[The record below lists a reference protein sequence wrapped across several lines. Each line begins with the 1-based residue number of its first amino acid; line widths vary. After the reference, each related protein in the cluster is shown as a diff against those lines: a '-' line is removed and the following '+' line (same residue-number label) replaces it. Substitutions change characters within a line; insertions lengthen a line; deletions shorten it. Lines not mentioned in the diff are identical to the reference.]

1 MNIRGL
7 GMKRYDIIVIG
18 MGPAGMA
25 VSAMGSAMGLKVL
38 AVEKH
43 KVGGE
48 CLNVG
53 CIPSKALLKAAEANN
68 TAFNLKKYGIELDV
82 FTKNKDPMNVVR
94 EKISGINNKKFMKV
108 FEKVDLIINE
118 GNAEFVDSKTIMAA
132 GEKYT
137 AKKIFIATGTNP
149 MIPPIPGLKD
159 VPSLTNLNIFE
170 TEKIPETLTIIGGG
184 AIGTEMAQA
193 FSRLGS
199 KVNLFHMDPHLI
211 PAGDDEAAKVLEE
224 KFTEEGIGVYNRA
237 AIEKVEEKDGK
248 ILTYV
253 DGQVFESE
261 KILVATGRT
270 PVLEPLKLDN
280 AGIKYGKRGIVVDQ
294 HMRTNVKNIY
304 AVGDCNG
311 KFLFSHAAMHQGMLA
326 LMDAVSPVPM
336 GMLKRDRY
344 PVPWSV
350 FTQPEVALV
359 GLTEKQADDKG
370 IKYEV
375 VRKSYESY
383 GRTVADGHPEGFI
396 KILVGKRGRIIGAS
410 IVGENASE
418 LIHEWTMAIQ
428 YKKTV
433 IDVMMMQHSFPTI
446 SMLNKMVAEDWMM
459 GKMEK
464 PFIKKMIK
472 FIF

>member
-1 MNIRGL
+1 
-7 GMKRYDIIVIG
+7 MKRYDIIVIG

-68 TAFNLKKYGIELDV
+68 TALNLSKYGIELDV
-82 FTKNKDPMNVVR
+82 FTKSKDPMNVVR
-94 EKISGINNKKFMKV
+94 EKISGINNKKLMKT
-108 FEKVDLIINE
+108 FEKVDLLINK
-118 GNAEFVDSKTIMAA
+118 GSAEFVDSKTILAD

-149 MIPPIPGLKD
+149 MIPPIPGLRD
-159 VPSLTNLNIFE
+159 IPCLTNLNIFE
-170 TEKIPETLTIIGGG
+170 TEEIPETLTIIGGG

-199 KVNLFHMDPHLI
+199 KVSLFHMDPHLI
-211 PAGDDEAAKVLEE
+211 PTGDEEAARVLEE
-224 KFTEEGIGVYNRA
+224 KFREEGISVYNKA
-237 AIEKVEEKDGK
+237 AIEKVEEKNGK
-248 ILTYV
+248 ILTYAE
-253 DGQVFESE
+253 GQVFESD
-261 KILVATGRT
+261 KILVATGRV
-270 PVLEPLKLDN
+270 PVLEPLKLEN
-280 AGIKYGKRGIVVDQ
+280 AGIKYGKRGIEVDQ

-311 KFLFSHAAMHQGMLA
+311 KFLLSHAAMHQGMLA
-326 LMDAVSPVPM
+326 LMDAVSPVSL
-336 GMLKRDRY
+336 GILKRDKY

-350 FTQPEVALV
+350 FTQPEVAQV
-359 GLTEKQADDKG
+359 GLTEKQAKEKG
-370 IKYEV
+370 LKYEAV
-375 VRKSYESY
+375 KKDYSSY

-396 KILVGKRGRIIGAS
+396 KILIGKKGRILGAS

-418 LIHEWTMAIQ
+418 LIHEWTMAVQ
-428 YKKTV
+428 YKKTIV
-433 IDVMMMQHSFPTI
+433 DIMMMQHSFPTI
-446 SMLNKMVAEDWMM
+446 SMINKMIAEDWMM
-459 GKMEK
+459 KKMEI
-464 PFIKKMIK
+464 PFIKKIIK
-472 FIF
+472 ILF

>member
-1 MNIRGL
+1 
-7 GMKRYDIIVIG
+7 MKKYDIIMIG

-38 AVEKH
+38 AVEKN

-68 TAFNLKKYGIELDV
+68 TAFNLKKYGIELDI
-82 FTKNKDPMNVVR
+82 FTKINNPMNIVR
-94 EKISGINNKKFMKV
+94 EKISGINNKKLMKT
-108 FEKVDLIINE
+108 FDKVDLLINK
-118 GNAEFVDSKTIMAA
+118 GDAEFVDSKTILAN

-137 AKKIFIATGTNP
+137 AKKIFIGTGTHP

-170 TEKIPETLTIIGGG
+170 TEEIPGSLTIIGGG

-199 KVNLFHMDPHLI
+199 KVNLFHMDSHLI
-211 PAGDDEAAKVLEE
+211 PAGDEEAARVLED
-224 KFTEEGIGVYNRA
+224 KFREEGIGVFNKA
-237 AIEKVEEKDGK
+237 AVEKIEEKDGK
-248 ILTYV
+248 ILTYAN
-253 DGQVFESE
+253 GQVYESD

-270 PVLEPLKLDN
+270 PVLEPLKLEN
-280 AGIKYGKRGIVVDQ
+280 AGIKYGKKGIEVDQ

-311 KFLFSHAAMHQGMLA
+311 KYLFSHAAMHQGMLA
-326 LMDAVSPVPM
+326 LMDAVSPVPL
-336 GMLKRDRY
+336 GMLKRDKY

-359 GLTEKQADDKG
+359 GLTEKQAEEKG

-375 VRKSYESY
+375 VKKDYASY

-396 KILVGKRGRIIGAS
+396 KIIIGKKGRILGAS
-410 IVGENASE
+410 IVGVNASE

-428 YKKTV
+428 YKKTI
-433 IDVMMMQHSFPTI
+433 IDIMMMQHSFPTI
-446 SMLNKMVAEDWMM
+446 SMISKMVAEDWMM
-459 GKMEK
+459 GKMK
-464 PFIKKMIK
+464 SPLIHKIIKML
-472 FIF
+472 F

>member
-1 MNIRGL
+1 
-7 GMKRYDIIVIG
+7 MKKYDIIMIG

-38 AVEKH
+38 AVEKN

-68 TAFNLKKYGIELDV
+68 TAFNLKKYGIELDI
-82 FTKNKDPMNVVR
+82 FTKSNNPMNIVR
-94 EKISGINNKKFMKV
+94 EKISGINNKKLMKT
-108 FEKVDLIINE
+108 FDKVDLLINK
-118 GNAEFVDSKTIMAA
+118 GNAEFVDSKTILAN

-137 AKKIFIATGTNP
+137 AKKIFIGTGTHP

-170 TEKIPETLTIIGGG
+170 TEEIPGSLTIIGGG

-199 KVNLFHMDPHLI
+199 KVNLFHMDAHLI
-211 PAGDDEAAKVLEE
+211 PAGDEDAARVLED
-224 KFTEEGIGVYNRA
+224 KFREEGIGVFNKA
-237 AIEKVEEKDGK
+237 AVEKVEEKDGK
-248 ILTYV
+248 ILTYAN
-253 DGQVFESE
+253 GQVYESD

-270 PVLEPLKLDN
+270 PVLEPLKLEN
-280 AGIKYGKRGIVVDQ
+280 AGIKYGKKGIEVDQ

-311 KFLFSHAAMHQGMLA
+311 KYLFSHAAMHQGMLA
-326 LMDAVSPVPM
+326 LMDAVSPVPL
-336 GMLKRDRY
+336 GMLKRDKY

-359 GLTEKQADDKG
+359 GLTEKQAEKKG

-375 VRKSYESY
+375 VKKDYVSY

-396 KILVGKRGRIIGAS
+396 KIIIGKKGRILGAS
-410 IVGENASE
+410 IVGVNASE

-428 YKKTV
+428 YKKTI
-433 IDVMMMQHSFPTI
+433 IDIMMMQHSFPTI
-446 SMLNKMVAEDWMM
+446 SMISKMVAEDWMM
-459 GKMEK
+459 GKMK
-464 PFIKKMIK
+464 SPLIHKIIKML
-472 FIF
+472 F